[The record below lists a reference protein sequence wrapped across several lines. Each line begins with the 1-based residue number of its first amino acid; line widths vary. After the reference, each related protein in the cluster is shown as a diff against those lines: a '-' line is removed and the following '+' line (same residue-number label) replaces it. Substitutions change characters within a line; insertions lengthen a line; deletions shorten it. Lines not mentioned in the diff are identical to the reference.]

1 MYQPSAL
8 CASGTHHV
16 KSYAESCELEE
27 VMCGSDATNSPGPLT
42 VHIQVNNHPLWMTVF
57 AGDR

>member
-42 VHIQVNNHPLWMTVF
+42 VHIQVSRQCQQSSVRS
-57 AGDR
+57 G